1 MSTVSYSS
9 PSFNLVGFADELL
22 ARSIVPPNFP
32 PDGVQFLNDMAV
44 EDAIEKA
51 NDVLRND
58 MDQACKM
65 LTEVQPEGMAIISR
79 SQSFCL
85 VGGFQETC
93 VASIHNPETF
103 SSIVMGSGNTVLD
116 AAANCIEKLKASV

>member
-1 MSTVSYSS
+1 MSTVSHLSS
-9 PSFNLVGFADELL
+9 SFNLVDHATNLL
-22 ARSIVPPNFP
+22 ARPVTPPNFP

-65 LTEVQPEGMAIISR
+65 LTEVQREGMAIISR
-79 SQSFCL
+79 TQSFCL
-85 VGGFQETC
+85 IGGFQETC
-93 VASIHNPETF
+93 LASIHNPETF
-103 SSIVMGSGNTVLD
+103 KSVVMGSGKTVLD
-116 AAANCIEKLKASV
+116 AAAICIEKLKASV